1 MITLALERLRL
12 DTGEIETTTPMEFM
26 SYSHA
31 VNTVNNLN
39 KGAHICGVVYLFNDA
54 DIQRL
59 RDADKTA

>member
-12 DTGEIETTTPMEFM
+12 DTGEIKTTTPMEFM

-39 KGAHICGVVYLFNDA
+39 KGAHIYGVVYLFNDA

>member
-1 MITLALERLRL
+1 MLLMALDSINLT
-12 DTGEIETTTPMEFM
+12 TGEITAHPPMEFM

-39 KGAHICGVVYLFNDA
+39 KGAHIYGVVYLFNDA